1 VQRRHSL
8 QTAHRK
14 KHKAHG
20 GVEAQTLKRVFISD
34 CEGPISR
41 NDNAFELT
49 AHFVP
54 SGDKLFTVISRYDD
68 VLADVLK
75 RPGYNPGS
83 TLKLV
88 LPFLK
93 AYGVTD
99 ALMRE
104 FSSHNLV
111 LIYGVKDTLGYIRKI
126 AVSYIVSASYEHYM
140 KALCQTLGFPY
151 EDTYCTRLSLDRYH
165 LSGEER
171 AKLQET
177 AREIIEM
184 PVVDIPANAQF
195 MKDLSERD
203 RGIVSRLDEI
213 FWKEITC
220 TDCGRIFSEVN
231 PMGGS
236 EKADAIREI
245 VEKTGVSLADV
256 LYVGDSITDVDAFRL
271 VRESDGLTVSFNGNQ
286 YAIKHAEIAVLSE
299 NSVVTAVIADVFF
312 RLGREQ
318 ALRLVED
325 WSREKLKRSSV
336 NVTLLG
342 YLFDL
347 YPDVLPKVKIIT
359 KENMEVLTKES
370 SEFRKKVRGEAIGR
384 LG

>member
-1 VQRRHSL
+1 
-8 QTAHRK
+8 
-14 KHKAHG
+14 
-20 GVEAQTLKRVFISD
+20 
-34 CEGPISR
+34 
-41 NDNAFELT
+41 
-49 AHFVP
+49 
-54 SGDKLFTVISRYDD
+54 
-68 VLADVLK
+68 
-75 RPGYNPGS
+75 
-83 TLKLV
+83 
-88 LPFLK
+88 
-93 AYGVTD
+93 
-99 ALMRE
+99 
-104 FSSHNLV
+104 
-111 LIYGVKDTLGYIRKI
+111 
-126 AVSYIVSASYEHYM
+126 
-140 KALCQTLGFPY
+140 
-151 EDTYCTRLSLDRYH
+151 
-165 LSGEER
+165 
-171 AKLQET
+171 
-177 AREIIEM
+177 
-184 PVVDIPANAQF
+184 
-195 MKDLSERD
+195 
-203 RGIVSRLDEI
+203 
-213 FWKEITC
+213 
-220 TDCGRIFSEVN
+220 
-231 PMGGS
+231 MGGS